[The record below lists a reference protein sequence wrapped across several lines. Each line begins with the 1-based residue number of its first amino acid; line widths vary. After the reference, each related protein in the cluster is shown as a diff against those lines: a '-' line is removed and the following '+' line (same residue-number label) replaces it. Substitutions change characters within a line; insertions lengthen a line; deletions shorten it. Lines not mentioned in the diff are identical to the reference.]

1 MPPVAHY
8 KGENMKNFTLCL
20 IAAIALCGCATPQD
34 RYGGDVYDASE
45 TNRMR
50 QSDRIEIVDVLP
62 AKINVERSEGNTG
75 KILGG
80 VAGGTT
86 GAIIGHKLGKH
97 SSSRRLAE
105 TVGLIGGAAVGALAG
120 DAIQNSQK
128 TVQGSNIIYKLNG
141 KEYSSVQADPPCR
154 FKRGKAL
161 LIHTGSETRVQPNSG
176 C

>member
-1 MPPVAHY
+1 
-8 KGENMKNFTLCL
+8 MKNFTLCL

-86 GAIIGHKLGKH
+86 GAVIGHKLGKH

-105 TVGLIGGAAVGALAG
+105 TVGLVGGAVVGAVAG

-128 TVQGSNIIYKLNG
+128 TVQGSNIIYKLND

>member
-1 MPPVAHY
+1 
-8 KGENMKNFTLCL
+8 MKNFTLCL

-62 AKINVERSEGNTG
+62 AKINLERSEGNTG

-86 GAIIGHKLGKH
+86 GAIIGHKL
-97 SSSRRLAE
+97 SAN
-105 TVGLIGGAAVGALAG
+105 IAAAGA
-120 DAIQNSQK
+120 
-128 TVQGSNIIYKLNG
+128 
-141 KEYSSVQADPPCR
+141 
-154 FKRGKAL
+154 
-161 LIHTGSETRVQPNSG
+161 
-176 C
+176 

>member
-1 MPPVAHY
+1 
-8 KGENMKNFTLCL
+8 MKNFTLCL

-86 GAIIGHKLGKH
+86 GAVIGHKLGKH

-105 TVGLIGGAAVGALAG
+105 TVGLVGAGAG

-154 FKRGKAL
+154 FRRGKAL

>member
-1 MPPVAHY
+1 MR
-8 KGENMKNFTLCL
+8 NFTLCL

-80 VAGGTT
+80 DY
-86 GAIIGHKLGKH
+86 ILKYF
-97 SSSRRLAE
+97 S
-105 TVGLIGGAAVGALAG
+105 GLL
-120 DAIQNSQK
+120 K
-128 TVQGSNIIYKLNG
+128 F
-141 KEYSSVQADPPCR
+141 CR
-154 FKRGKAL
+154 VKISIARKF
-161 LIHTGSETRVQPNSG
+161 
-176 C
+176 

>member
-1 MPPVAHY
+1 
-8 KGENMKNFTLCL
+8 MKNFTLCL
-20 IAAIALCGCATPQD
+20 IAAITLCGCATPQD

-86 GAIIGHKLGKH
+86 GAVIGHKLGKH
-97 SSSRRLAE
+97 SNSRRLAE
-105 TVGLIGGAAVGALAG
+105 TVGLVGGAVVGAVAG

-154 FKRGKAL
+154 FRRGKAK
-161 LIHTGSETRVQPNSG
+161 LIHIGNETRVQPNSG